1 MPAARAGVHGEH
13 RVAQRLAQL
22 QLAALV
28 CSPALPTLNQP
39 GNDLRLEYVVGGPV
53 LGPSPPSTSSH
64 GRCRRLFV
72 ISEAHTTG
80 LDNITRLDGQT
91 VRLLHPPDDL
101 IFIEA

>member
-1 MPAARAGVHGEH
+1 
-13 RVAQRLAQL
+13 
-22 QLAALV
+22 
-28 CSPALPTLNQP
+28 
-39 GNDLRLEYVVGGPV
+39 
-53 LGPSPPSTSSH
+53 
-64 GRCRRLFV
+64 V